1 MNDPQSNENAF
12 QKYDPEQGELS
23 VQEFW
28 RSNKSFEVSENSSKP
43 KFYCLAMFPYPSG
56 QLHMGHVRT
65 YTLGDVIARYQRLQG
80 KNVLQPMGWD
90 AFGLP
95 AENAA
100 IKRNIPPASWTHS
113 NIAHMK
119 QQLQRLGFSF
129 DWSRELATCEP
140 DYYRWEQWFFT
151 RMFEKGLVYK
161 KAAWVNWDP
170 VDQTVLAN
178 EQVIDGRG
186 WRSDALVE
194 RRELAQ
200 WFVKITDYAEELLDG
215 LNELDGWP
223 DKIKTMQRN
232 WIGRSEGVELTFP
245 LSADAQ
251 ALFNSGSNV
260 GDGLTVYTT
269 RPDTLL
275 GATYVAVAP
284 QHPLAKAAAE
294 NNPKLSEFLEQC
306 NRVKVAEADMA
317 KMEKLG
323 MATGFDAQHPLTG
336 KSVPIWVA
344 NFVLMEY
351 GSGAVM
357 AVPAHD
363 YRDWEFAKKYG
374 LDIVQVVEP
383 AKGSEEVCDVTKEA
397 YVSKTGTLVNSGE
410 FDGMDFGTS
419 FSAIAAALGEKGLG
433 EKQVN
438 YRLRDWGVSRQRY
451 WGCPIPIINCDKCGA
466 VAVPEQDLPVLL
478 PTDVEFDGVGSPI
491 KKMPEWY
498 NTTCPTCGGAAVR
511 ETDTFD
517 TFMESSWYYARFASS
532 GYEDGMLD
540 ERAKYWGTVDH
551 YVGGEEHAILHLL
564 YARFFHK
571 MMRDE
576 GLVESDEPF
585 KNLLALGMV
594 LKDGAKMSKSAG
606 DAGDPQALLDA
617 YGADAVRMAMM
628 FAAPP
633 EQSFEWSENGVESA
647 NRWLR
652 TKLWNVTQDHLQAD
666 DVPKLDVS
674 LLTNEQKELR
684 RVVHETISSA
694 NDDYGTRIHFNTVV
708 SSVMSLMNQ
717 VVKFEDKS
725 PQGLAVVQEALE
737 VAILV
742 MTPITPHIC
751 QTLWRDLTGGD
762 VNEAVWPTLDEAA
775 LKKTVVEMVV
785 QINGKVRGKF
795 ETSPEIT
802 QAEIEAEATA
812 LENVGKFL
820 EGKTIRKVIVV
831 PNKLVNFV
839 VT

>member
-1 MNDPQSNENAF
+1 
-12 QKYDPEQGELS
+12 
-23 VQEFW
+23 
-28 RSNKSFEVSENSSKP
+28 
-43 KFYCLAMFPYPSG
+43 
-56 QLHMGHVRT
+56 
-65 YTLGDVIARYQRLQG
+65 
-80 KNVLQPMGWD
+80 
-90 AFGLP
+90 
-95 AENAA
+95 
-100 IKRNIPPASWTHS
+100 
-113 NIAHMK
+113 
-119 QQLQRLGFSF
+119 
-129 DWSRELATCEP
+129 
-140 DYYRWEQWFFT
+140 
-151 RMFEKGLVYK
+151 
-161 KAAWVNWDP
+161 
-170 VDQTVLAN
+170 
-178 EQVIDGRG
+178 
-186 WRSDALVE
+186 
-194 RRELAQ
+194 
-200 WFVKITDYAEELLDG
+200 
-215 LNELDGWP
+215 
-223 DKIKTMQRN
+223 
-232 WIGRSEGVELTFP
+232 
-245 LSADAQ
+245 
-251 ALFNSGSNV
+251 
-260 GDGLTVYTT
+260 
-269 RPDTLL
+269 
-275 GATYVAVAP
+275 
-284 QHPLAKAAAE
+284 
-294 NNPKLSEFLEQC
+294 
-306 NRVKVAEADMA
+306 
-317 KMEKLG
+317 
-323 MATGFDAQHPLTG
+323 
-336 KSVPIWVA
+336 
-344 NFVLMEY
+344 
-351 GSGAVM
+351 
-357 AVPAHD
+357 
-363 YRDWEFAKKYG
+363 
-374 LDIVQVVEP
+374 
-383 AKGSEEVCDVTKEA
+383 
-397 YVSKTGTLVNSGE
+397 
-410 FDGMDFGTS
+410 
-419 FSAIAAALGEKGLG
+419 
-433 EKQVN
+433 
-438 YRLRDWGVSRQRY
+438 
-451 WGCPIPIINCDKCGA
+451 
-466 VAVPEQDLPVLL
+466 
-478 PTDVEFDGVGSPI
+478 
-491 KKMPEWY
+491 
-498 NTTCPTCGGAAVR
+498 
-511 ETDTFD
+511 
-517 TFMESSWYYARFASS
+517 
-532 GYEDGMLD
+532 
-540 ERAKYWGTVDH
+540 
-551 YVGGEEHAILHLL
+551 
-564 YARFFHK
+564 

-795 ETSPEIT
+795 ETSPEST